1 MFSFRRRVTTAA
13 VMAPAVCLVL
23 LATNVLAQPTDRA
36 RIDAGTQIVVR
47 TSENIDQRAADGRI
61 YAGEVNEDVLD
72 QSGRVAIPRG
82 SAVEL
87 EVRGT
92 PDNDLILD
100 LDSIVVNGQRYGVRA
115 DANRVDAP
123 EGRSDGHSTATYV
136 GGGAILGTIIGAIAG
151 GGKGAAIGAAA
162 GAAAGAGA
170 KVLTR
175 GREIVV
181 QDDSIHTFR
190 LQRSLDV
197 DVPDAGFERDQRHYH
212 RYPR

>member
-1 MFSFRRRVTTAA
+1 MLSLRRRVITAA
-13 VMAPAVCLVL
+13 AMTPAVW
-23 LATNVLAQPTDRA
+23 LALSTTSVLAQSDRA
-36 RIDAGTQIVVR
+36 HIDTGTQIVVR
-47 TSENIDQRAADGRI
+47 TTENIDQRAADGRI

-92 PDNDLILD
+92 SDNDLILD

-170 KVLTR
+170 KVLTH
-175 GREIVV
+175 GHEIVV
-181 QDDSIHTFR
+181 PDDSILTFKLR
-190 LQRSLDV
+190 RALDV
-197 DVPDAGFERDQRHYH
+197 DVPDAGYERDQHHYH